1 MKGNLVFW
9 DLYRIRHLEIFGLVL
24 ARKTYQADDIPLD
37 SAQADQAVEEIKPEE
52 ARYGWTSR
60 RNQCIGLETVL
71 GDCMHEVQLRTLRS
85 FGVVPCCSLAVVYYQ
100 EL

>member
-1 MKGNLVFW
+1 M
-9 DLYRIRHLEIFGLVL
+9 L

-60 RNQCIGLETVL
+60 MNQCIGLGNCIGRL
-71 GDCMHEVQLRTLRS
+71 H
-85 FGVVPCCSLAVVYYQ
+85 A
-100 EL
+100 

>member
-60 RNQCIGLETVL
+60 RNQCIGLGNCIGRL
-71 GDCMHEVQLRTLRS
+71 H
-85 FGVVPCCSLAVVYYQ
+85 A
-100 EL
+100 